1 MGRIP
6 AACAAISIVLSF
18 LNQAAEAEQWMTYDE
33 YDGPGNGKHIVLIAG
48 DDEYRSEESV
58 PPLAKILAVRHG
70 FKCTVLFAIDPDT
83 GAIDPATLNNIPGL
97 EALDSAD
104 LVVLFLRF
112 RQLPDDQMKRIMDYT
127 NSGRPLL
134 ALRTSTH
141 AFAYARDSGS
151 PYAKWTWT
159 SKDPKGGYG
168 REVLGET
175 WINHYG
181 RHRVESTRGVIAPG
195 MEGHPIVRGCEDI
208 WGPSD
213 VYGITELSGD
223 SQPVVLG
230 QVLFGM
236 DPSDPP
242 AVGKKQLPVAW
253 IKTYTGTSGRAGRV
267 FTTTMGHSG
276 DLKSEGFRRLLVN
289 AAYWCL
295 DMEDAIPERADV
307 RLIGDYNPSRIGFGA
322 HKVGVMPSEHA
333 LDKDSATLE

>member
-1 MGRIP
+1 MDRIL
-6 AACAAISIVLSF
+6 AACVTISFLLCS
-18 LNQAAEAEQWMTYDE
+18 LNQAAEAEQWMTYDG
-33 YDGPGNGKHIVLIAG
+33 YDGPGNGKHIVFITG

-83 GAIDPATLNNIPGL
+83 GAIDPATMDNIPGL

-141 AFAYARDSGS
+141 AFSYARDSNS
-151 PYAKWTWT
+151 PYAKWTST

-195 MEGHPIVRGCEDI
+195 MEEHPIVRGCEDI

-223 SQPVVLG
+223 SQPIVLG
-230 QVLFGM
+230 QILSGM
-236 DPSDPP
+236 DPGAPP
-242 AVGKKQLPVAW
+242 AAGKKQLPVAW
-253 IKTYTGTSGRAGRV
+253 IKTYTGISGRAGRV
-267 FTTTMGHSG
+267 FTTTMGHSD

-295 DMEDAIPERADV
+295 EMEDAIPERADV
-307 RLIGDYNPSRIGFGA
+307 RLIGDYNPSKIGFGA
-322 HKVGVMPSEHA
+322 HKVGVMPSQNA
-333 LDKDSATLE
+333 LDKDSVTLE